1 MQTKEILIAVF
12 TGALGA
18 STMFILGHVLFHLL
32 AGV

>member
-1 MQTKEILIAVF
+1 MQTKEILIAAF

-18 STMFILGHVLFHLL
+18 CTMFILGHALIHLL